1 MYACK
6 MKMKKKKKRRRK
18 KKQLLL
24 HNRLPTVGVTNGSY
38 MTYGGRLVR
47 YLVAKRHPL

>member
-1 MYACK
+1 MRVCVQDEDEEEEEEEEEETAPST
-6 MKMKKKKKRRRK
+6 
-18 KKQLLL
+18 QQA
-24 HNRLPTVGVTNGSY
+24 TVGVTNGSY